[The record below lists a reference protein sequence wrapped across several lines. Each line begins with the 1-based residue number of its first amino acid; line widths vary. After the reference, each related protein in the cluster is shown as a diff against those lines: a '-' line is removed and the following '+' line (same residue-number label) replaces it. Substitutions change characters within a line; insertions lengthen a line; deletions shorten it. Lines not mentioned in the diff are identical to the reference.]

1 MKILHVL
8 YSNKYSGAENVA
20 CQIIEMFNND
30 NGVEMAYCSRD
41 GQIRTVLQEKDIRF
55 YPVKNLSKKE
65 LKKVISDFNPDIIH
79 AHDFRASIACSK
91 FAKKIAV
98 ISHLHNNSPW
108 LKKFGLKSII
118 YGWSCRKYEK
128 ILTVSNSVF
137 DEFVFG
143 KCFKSKL
150 ICIGNPINVEV
161 IRKKADEFVYDKHYD
176 ICVCGRL
183 TQPKNPFGTLKILS
197 KLSVDF
203 STVFIGDGEL
213 KEEVVDKIKE
223 LKLTDKVDLVGFQE
237 NPYPIMKNCKLLLM
251 PSLWEGFGLVAV
263 EALSL
268 GLPVVC
274 SNVGGLPTIVDD
286 KCGKICN
293 TENDYIDELEKLLQ
307 KENYYNDKKAK
318 AICRAKELNNYK
330 RYNNLLNSIYKLDFE
345 AAVNETSCTNR

>member
-137 DEFVFG
+137 DEFIFG
-143 KCFKSKL
+143 KYFKSKL

-183 TQPKNPFGTLKILS
+183 TQQKNPFGTLKILS

-274 SNVGGLPTIVDD
+274 SNVGGLPTIVND

-293 TENDYIDELEKLLQ
+293 TENDYVNELNKLLSD
-307 KENYYNDKKAK
+307 KEYFKLKQIAANSRVASMSNCLK
-318 AICRAKELNNYK
+318 YK
-330 RYNNLLNSIYKLDFE
+330 RGLEEIYY
-345 AAVNETSCTNR
+345 A